1 MKRTKVKKLFKL
13 TSFAMIALGVFTV
26 KCDERVMASTTVY
39 EKENNNTKN
48 IANEVSGNVTMV
60 GSITEGDVD
69 YYKYTVLNNGY
80 VKFTART
87 YDDIL
92 NNSYYITIYDGNFK
106 EITSDFFNENNWVSK
121 RLNFKKGTVMYVRI
135 QGYSSYYD
143 YSQDG
148 HYCITAE
155 TKSTSNWEV
164 EDNNTKPKATKLSKK
179 VTGTI
184 YNEKDV
190 DFYKYTAPKNG
201 YVKFKFCNVDG
212 VTDTS
217 GWNVCVYDSNFNDIS
232 SQYSFSN
239 DYLFGTFMVKKGTVY
254 YLKVSMAGIGIMD
267 HEYTITPVLKVTNY
281 IEKENNNSFGKA
293 STISQG
299 KYRIG
304 ALNREADRDYYK
316 FKASKT
322 GTLKINLKIEERMS
336 HGYEMI
342 VYNSNRQ
349 EIRSIN
355 DVRSGGVLKV
365 KVKKGKS
372 YYVKIQNNGIV
383 GSSWNYLYTLKLS
396 K

>member
-1 MKRTKVKKLFKL
+1 M
-13 TSFAMIALGVFTV
+13 SFALISASVFMMHF
-26 KCDERVMASTTVY
+26 DEKVMASTKAY
-39 EKENNNTKN
+39 EKENNDTRNV
-48 IANEVSGNVTMV
+48 ANEVSGNVIIV
-60 GSITEGDVD
+60 GDITKGDVD
-69 YYKYTVLNNGY
+69 FYKYTVSNNGY
-80 VKFTART
+80 IQLVASKYDYNGDGTYHISV
-87 YDDIL
+87 YDD
-92 NNSYYITIYDGNFK
+92 NFN
-106 EITSDFFNENNWVSK
+106 EITSGYFEENNWTSE
-121 RLNFKKGTVMYVRI
+121 RLNFKKGTVMYIKIEGNR
-135 QGYSSYYD
+135 SLYD

-148 HYCITAE
+148 HYCVTAKTE
-155 TKSTSNWEV
+155 STTNWEV

-184 YNEKDV
+184 YSSKDV
-190 DFYKYTAPKNG
+190 DFYKYTSQKNG

-217 GWNVCVYDSNFNDIS
+217 GWNVCVYDRNFNEIS
-232 SQYSFSN
+232 SKYCFSN
-239 DYLFGTFMVKKGTVY
+239 DNLFGTFMVKKGTVY
-254 YLKVSMAGIGIMD
+254 YLKVSMAGTGIID

-293 STISQG
+293 TTISQG
-299 KYRIG
+299 KYKLG
-304 ALNREADRDYYK
+304 ALNGERDCDYYK
-316 FKASKT
+316 FKVSKT
-322 GTLKINLKIEERMS
+322 GTCKINIKMEEKMS